1 MAKECKSNEP
11 NEMEKR
17 MKKCIDNMYKYFPY
31 YSVSVSRRTKLTGQS
46 CICKKMFEN
55 DMNKT
60 CVISEWKINE
70 NTRLEVRCVNQKSS
84 RKWIVEEALD
94 NIKRKNGQPLNKER
108 FEKVLKKGRHL
119 NVDTSHLGCDAKI
132 IEKKEEILEKE
143 YEIKITKILKENI
156 SEKTL
161 NYLKEEDIEIN
172 ELQKFISKIK
182 LQLKE
187 FEDKCKKY
195 LLNYNKLKEL
205 YIKYEK
211 ENEGSY
217 QYRNVII
224 SYENKTSS
232 STYINRVRETLKK
245 HDFKRET
252 EYLNSFDSKMKEIC
266 LREKLYTLQYLLD
279 SKDFTNFVQF

>member
-11 NEMEKR
+11 NEMKKE
-17 MKKCIDNMYKYFPY
+17 MNKCIDKMYKYFPY
-31 YSVSVSRRTKLTGQS
+31 YSASVSRRTKLTGQS
-46 CICKKMFEN
+46 CICKKMFKN

-60 CVISEWKINE
+60 GVISEWKINK

-84 RKWIVEEALD
+84 KKSIIEEALD

-108 FEKVLKKGRHL
+108 FEKVLKKGRYL
-119 NVDTSHLGCDAKI
+119 NVDTRHLGYDADI
-132 IEKKEEILEKE
+132 IEKKEEILKTE
-143 YEIKITKILKENI
+143 YEIEITEILKENI

-187 FEDKCKKY
+187 FEDECKKY

-224 SYENKTSS
+224 SYENQSNYKSYISKVRKT
-232 STYINRVRETLKK
+232 LDK
-245 HDFKRET
+245 HDFKHDT

-266 LREKLYTLQYLLD
+266 LREKLYTLEYLLD